1 MNPVPAAIPRSHLAA
16 MQERALRRG
25 RDPRRIQEREQRRRN
40 VGLWLPVTP
49 FFWLLAP
56 FALLLAPLIALAPP
70 MRGVNPYAAV
80 LTIGQVLISMSGTK
94 VHVDTP
100 DVRVRLTLL

>member
-1 MNPVPAAIPRSHLAA
+1 MSPVPAT
-16 MQERALRRG
+16 LRRRDLAEMQG
-25 RDPRRIQEREQRRRN
+25 RAVRHRDRRPLDGARRRRSI
-40 VGLWLPVTP
+40 GLWLPVTP

-56 FALLLAPLIALAPP
+56 FAILLAPLIALAPP

-80 LTIGQVLISMSGTK
+80 ILIGQLLTSMSGTK

-100 DVRVRLTLL
+100 DVRVRLTIL